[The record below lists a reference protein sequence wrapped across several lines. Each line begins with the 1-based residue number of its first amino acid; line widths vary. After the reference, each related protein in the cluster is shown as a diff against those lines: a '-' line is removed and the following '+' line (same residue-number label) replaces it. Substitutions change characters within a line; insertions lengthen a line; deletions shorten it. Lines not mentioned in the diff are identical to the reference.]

1 MPQELSDLQ
10 QQLEPTAHQ
19 RSASNSTAPQEH
31 TALIVYDY
39 CNGGPFFTAQDGS
52 PTVDNLP
59 GVSLLAEYCQV
70 PVGMPAAPHQQQ
82 NEQKQQQQDPPA
94 GQQYARRAGAV
105 RCSVGDGVAVL
116 CGTHPELGPE
126 WLDPCGESNAVQ
138 GPQPHE
144 AAAPAAAAAE
154 VANAS
159 PPQLQQL
166 QQQAKGQGSNCL
178 QTLVQDAAPARTAAV
193 ASSSSSDGSGQQQQ
207 RQGMPVVCRDVALAA
222 HAQQLRQ
229 ELEAV
234 QAGRDLFLC
243 SLLFEA
249 LPQYRLDC

>member
-1 MPQELSDLQ
+1 VPQELSDLQ
-10 QQLEPTAHQ
+10 QQLEPTAHR

-31 TALIVYDY
+31 TALTVYDY

-82 NEQKQQQQDPPA
+82 SEQKQQQQDPPA

-105 RCSVGDGVAVL
+105 RCSVGNGVAVL

-144 AAAPAAAAAE
+144 AAAPAAAAE

-159 PPQLQQL
+159 PPQSQQV